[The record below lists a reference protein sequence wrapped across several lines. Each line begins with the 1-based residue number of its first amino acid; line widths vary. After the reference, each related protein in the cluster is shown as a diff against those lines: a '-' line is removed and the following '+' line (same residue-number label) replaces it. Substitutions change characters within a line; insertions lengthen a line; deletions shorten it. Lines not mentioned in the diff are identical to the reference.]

1 MLFLKLSFCLCLF
14 VSPVRFLSGRVMR
27 NCEGLDKFDE
37 LYRKKA
43 QLAEGESLVLKS
55 IEVFGVSQRVSL
67 ERITF
72 RTWR

>member
-1 MLFLKLSFCLCLF
+1 
-14 VSPVRFLSGRVMR
+14 MR

-43 QLAEGESLVLKS
+43 QLAEGESLVLQS
-55 IEVFGVSQRVSL
+55 IKVFGVSQRVSL